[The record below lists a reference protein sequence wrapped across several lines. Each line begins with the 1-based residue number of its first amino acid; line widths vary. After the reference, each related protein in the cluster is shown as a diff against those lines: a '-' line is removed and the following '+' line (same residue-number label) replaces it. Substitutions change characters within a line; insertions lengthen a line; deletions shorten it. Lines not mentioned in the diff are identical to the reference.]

1 MGVGVGLSRFSP
13 FTSAVFRILC
23 FSF

>member
-1 MGVGVGLSRFSP
+1 MN
-13 FTSAVFRILC
+13 AVDFAITRILC